1 MLLKRLA
8 IIAGLAGLLVALDFS
23 RHPALAHPH
32 VWIDMTTKVLFDKD
46 GRVRGLGIHW
56 VFDPF
61 YSLFLGLRVK
71 ELAKTEGKAAHAT
84 FVKNMVSRIKRHGY
98 FTEATADKKRLDFA
112 SHENTS
118 AGQIKNGKEK
128 GRFWVRFELKLK
140 EAVDPKSKTFTYAVY
155 DPTYYIEILHRERK
169 PAYTMA
175 GIAKDVCQAFL
186 IKPKPDAA
194 AQTFAA
200 SLDKTESAGDGL
212 GQLFA
217 EKVTLQCR

>member
-1 MLLKRLA
+1 MVLRRLA
-8 IIAGLAGLLVALDFS
+8 IIAGLASLFLVFDLA
-23 RHPALAHPH
+23 RHTALAHPH
-32 VWIDMTTKVLFDKD
+32 VWIDMTTKVLFDKN

-61 YSLFLGLRVK
+61 YSMFLSLRVK
-71 ELAKTEGKAAHAT
+71 ELAKTKGKAAHAT
-84 FVKNMVSRIKRHGY
+84 FVRNMVGRIKRHGY

-112 SHENTS
+112 GSGNTS
-118 AGQIKNGKEK
+118 AGQIKDGKEK
-128 GRFWVRFELKLK
+128 GLFWVRFELNLK
-140 EAVDPKSKTFTYAVY
+140 EPVDPKSKTFTYAVY

-169 PAYTMA
+169 PAYTMD
-175 GIAKDVCQAFL
+175 GVSKDVCKAIL

-194 AQTFAA
+194 AVTFAA

-217 EKVTLQCR
+217 EKVILHCR